1 MKSYLLFL
9 WYNLVGDLMKLN
21 EKEVD
26 KYIALIIIV
35 LFSALITFTMVY
47 CINEYG
53 DNYVEE
59 K

>member
-1 MKSYLLFL
+1 
-9 WYNLVGDLMKLN
+9 MKLS
-21 EKEVD
+21 EKEIN
-26 KYIALIIIV
+26 KYVALIIIV
-35 LFSALITFTMVY
+35 LFSALVTFTMIY